1 MRMLKWIL
9 GVAVAGADLAAAM
22 TMTASAAPQFVK
34 GTVDANGGLKGRIAP
49 SVHTTSNYL
58 FKDGAKV
65 SIGCRT
71 KGTIV
76 GGNAE
81 WYLISGEG
89 DARWVSAKYVDLA
102 GAKPGW
108 CGPDTS
114 ISVKITKDT
123 YSYPGPVAVRHQA
136 AFRRGRWPGG
146 VLLRLHQ
153 GRRQRPLGRHH
164 RGRLGPG
171 LRGEGEQDD
180 PVLREVNL
188 IFDRSAG

>member
-1 MRMLKWIL
+1 MRMLKRIL
-9 GVAVAGADLAAAM
+9 GVAVAGASLAAAM

-123 YSYPGPVAVRHQA
+123 YSYQGPSRSDAKRRLQHAGGGQEVLCYAYTKAGGSARWVVTTEDGWVPASAVKA
-136 AFRRGRWPGG
+136 SKTIPFC
-146 VLLRLHQ
+146 
-153 GRRQRPLGRHH
+153 
-164 RGRLGPG
+164 
-171 LRGEGEQDD
+171 EK
-180 PVLREVNL
+180 
-188 IFDRSAG
+188 

>member
-1 MRMLKWIL
+1 MRTLKRIL
-9 GVAVAGADLAAAM
+9 GAAVAGAGLVAAM
-22 TMTASAAPQFVK
+22 SMTAFAAPAFVK

-58 FKDGAKV
+58 FRDGAKV
-65 SIGCRT
+65 TIDCRT

-81 WYLISGEG
+81 WYLIAGEG

-108 CGPDTS
+108 CGPDKT

-123 YSYPGPVAVRHQA
+123 YSYQGPSRSDTKRRLQHAGGGQEVLCYVYTNTSGGARWVVTTEDGWVPASAVKSSTKIPFCER
-136 AFRRGRWPGG
+136 
-146 VLLRLHQ
+146 
-153 GRRQRPLGRHH
+153 
-164 RGRLGPG
+164 
-171 LRGEGEQDD
+171 
-180 PVLREVNL
+180 
-188 IFDRSAG
+188 